1 MLIVSSRASQ
11 ARLAWR
17 HNSCSHFATTFIQ
30 RCIGVTKRK
39 SFKAGDVFTAFY
51 STIFAAAALVDSKAK
66 ENRLREWDRL
76 IAEAREG
83 QWTGEERNSCRSKF
97 DQDLELLGSLKS
109 SITDITTSEN
119 SESNHIFFGRPAWH
133 LRKLKIGRREPLCM
147 QSIFGIGNQEEF
159 SKMENF
165 TGSTRKDPVLETFIH
180 EEPDFDAPERDISQS
195 EELKALRA
203 NINCLVIRLLQM
215 STIYESPSKDSGTS
229 NDEEIQKQLEIMK
242 QRLESLNVPFESL
255 PMYIYDGADN
265 AKAQVKDLNAILWC
279 ICRKATC
286 EESSLNLMIA
296 KICYNLLISAV
307 PPNIET
313 YNIILHEFS
322 LLELHDFAEQVL
334 QSFWFSR
341 LRPNKRTIELIILHY
356 KSKNDKIGLTM
367 MVRKMRGSNG
377 DLMQSSVYA
386 KKYQKKYVSVDGS
399 HQLLQNFD
407 PQDPMIR
414 RGMKRQK
421 LYFRSGYLYKKSPRD
436 KHIFDALI
444 NAHLKLKG
452 LRPAIRYLSAAIRE
466 GSKIKSNTLS
476 LVISSCI
483 KCADYTSGLEILMN
497 ILSQWTLNGYRR
509 QVQLVPVVRFHL
521 YRLLFFCGIDPNK
534 GVNGHLPSRITHYKE
549 SMILRDLEFPKEA
562 LRKLLYLMKIESLKE
577 RLSRNS
583 KLIVNLGNALNPIS
597 AISKTYDYEGIE
609 KAFYFMKTAA
619 KREEIINDMFRC
631 SVDLRVGFK
640 LRIRGLQSNYITSFS
655 KMEEITTKII
665 MMRIRMCVSRLN
677 VMANMISH
685 TDLACVNMRILQNLD
700 LRLSVLH
707 MQAKIEIY
715 LNKWW
720 IRRLGFA
727 SSLSRSYTQRKRLN
741 QLTQILTNIESKTN
755 TLWEYCFAEE
765 SNF

>member
-1 MLIVSSRASQ
+1 MLIVSSRAAQ

-17 HNSCSHFATTFIQ
+17 NSSYSHFATTFIQ
-30 RCIGVTKRK
+30 RCIGATKRK
-39 SFKAGDVFTAFY
+39 SLNAGDVFTAFY

-66 ENRLREWDRL
+66 ENRLHEWDRL

-83 QWTGEERNSCRSKF
+83 QRTGEERYSCLPKF
-97 DQDLELLGSLKS
+97 DQDLEFLDSLKD
-109 SITDITTSEN
+109 SIANAAISEN
-119 SESNHIFFGRPAWH
+119 SESSHKFFGRPAWH
-133 LRKLKIGRREPLCM
+133 LRKLEMGRRDSLCM
-147 QSIFGIGNQEEF
+147 QSIFGIGNEDKF
-159 SKMENF
+159 NRTENF
-165 TGSTRKDPVLETFIH
+165 TGCARKDPEIETFIH
-180 EEPDFDAPERDISQS
+180 EEPDFDVPERDISQS
-195 EELKALRA
+195 EELNALRA
-203 NINCLVIRLLQM
+203 NINSLVIRLLNM
-215 STIYESPSKDSGTS
+215 STIYESPSRDSRTI
-229 NDEEIQKQLEIMK
+229 NDEEIWKQLEIMK

-255 PMYIYDGADN
+255 PMYIYEGADN
-265 AKAQVKDLNAILWC
+265 AKAQVKDLNAILWR

-313 YNIILHEFS
+313 YNIIFHEFS
-322 LLELHDFAEQVL
+322 LLELHELVEQVL

-356 KSKNDKIGLTM
+356 KSRKDKIGLTT
-367 MVRKMRGSNG
+367 MVRKMRGSSG

-386 KKYQKKYVSVDGS
+386 KKYRKKYVSVDES
-399 HQLLQNFD
+399 HYLLQRFD

-421 LYFRSGYLYKKSPRD
+421 FYFRSGYLYKKSPRD

-444 NAHLKLKG
+444 NTHLKLKG
-452 LRPAIRYLSAAIRE
+452 LRPAIRYISAAIRE
-466 GSKIKSNTLS
+466 GSKIKANTLC

-483 KCADYTSGLEILMN
+483 KSADFTSGLKILMN
-497 ILSQWTLNGYRR
+497 ILSQWTLDGYRR
-509 QVQLVPVVRFHL
+509 QIQLVPVVRFHIC
-521 YRLLFFCGIDPNK
+521 RLLFFCGIDPNK
-534 GVNGHLPSRITHYKE
+534 GVNGHLPSRITRYTE
-549 SMILRDLEFPKEA
+549 SMIVRDLEFPKEA

-583 KLIVNLGNALNPIS
+583 ELIVNLGDALNSFS
-597 AISKTYDYEGIE
+597 ANSKTYDYEGIN
-609 KAFYFMKTAA
+609 KAFHFMKTAA
-619 KREEIINDMFRC
+619 KREEMINDMYKY
-631 SVDLRVGFK
+631 SVDLREGFK

-655 KMEEITTKII
+655 KMEEITTNII
-665 MMRIRMCVSRLN
+665 MIRIRMCASRLN

-685 TDLACVNMRILQNLD
+685 TDLAGVNMRCLQNLD
-700 LRLSVLH
+700 LRLSILH
-707 MQAKIEIY
+707 MQVKVEIY

-727 SSLSRSYTQRKRLN
+727 SSLSRSCTQRKRLN
-741 QLTQILTNIESKTN
+741 QLMQILTNIESKTN
-755 TLWEYCFAEE
+755 TLWDFCFAGE